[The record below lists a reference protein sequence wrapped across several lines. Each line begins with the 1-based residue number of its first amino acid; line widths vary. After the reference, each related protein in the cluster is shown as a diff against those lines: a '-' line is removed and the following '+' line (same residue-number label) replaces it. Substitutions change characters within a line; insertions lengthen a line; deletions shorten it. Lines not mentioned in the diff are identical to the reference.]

1 MLTPVRLQGL
11 RSLRRGRPLASACMP
26 HASDKSVSNGH
37 ASASRLVR
45 VRCLVQPRR
54 IITYPPPTGRE
65 FAPVISKPKVTAGC
79 SLARLYLYPRQIRH
93 CCKFSSRHPVFLR
106 DLDLRGPDGPATMNL
121 NCTAAATRTTAVHH
135 ILLAAS
141 DCFGDGK
148 AAVCPIA
155 FMLDLFQ
162 SLVHFLLVIVGSV
175 LFALVG
181 IILVR
186 HCVLDACFLSL
197 IACAECSGLCPR
209 AQ

>member
-1 MLTPVRLQGL
+1 
-11 RSLRRGRPLASACMP
+11 
-26 HASDKSVSNGH
+26 
-37 ASASRLVR
+37 
-45 VRCLVQPRR
+45 
-54 IITYPPPTGRE
+54 
-65 FAPVISKPKVTAGC
+65 
-79 SLARLYLYPRQIRH
+79 
-93 CCKFSSRHPVFLR
+93 
-106 DLDLRGPDGPATMNL
+106 MNL

-186 HCVLDACFLSL
+186 HCVLDACFHSL